1 MHRKINEILAGEGKQ
16 PLLLANIRPLPNKN
30 LDLKEAAVAEMRNK
44 PTSFE
49 KFTPDAPGKGRKG
62 GVGSDISGEEG
73 EKMKKKVKPGKKKM
87 ELKEN
92 EKLTKEKFD
101 PEINFLQMRGKE
113 KKVKHLIDGKIEK
126 GKKTKKGKF
135 EKEKKKGVHSCGQ
148 CSKQF
153 KFPTLLAEVCWILKL
168 RMVNQYHCL
177 FKNGKNPSLLDSQE

>member
-1 MHRKINEILAGEGKQ
+1 M
-16 PLLLANIRPLPNKN
+16 LLANIRPLPNKN
-30 LDLKEAAVAEMRNK
+30 LDLKEAAVAVDAEMRNK
-44 PTSFE
+44 Q

-73 EKMKKKVKPGKKKM
+73 EKMKKKVKPGKKKV

-92 EKLTKEKFD
+92 EKLIKEKVD
-101 PEINFLQMRGKE
+101 PEINFVQMRGKE
-113 KKVKHLIDGKIEK
+113 KKVEGKIEK

-168 RMVNQYHCL
+168 RMVKTNTTVCLRMVKTHHC
-177 FKNGKNPSLLDSQE
+177 LLDSQE

>member
-1 MHRKINEILAGEGKQ
+1 M
-16 PLLLANIRPLPNKN
+16 LLANIRPLPNKN
-30 LDLKEAAVAEMRNK
+30 LDLKEAAVAVDAEMRNK
-44 PTSFE
+44 Q

-168 RMVNQYHCL
+168 RMVKTNTTVCLRMVKTHHC
-177 FKNGKNPSLLDSQE
+177 

>member
-1 MHRKINEILAGEGKQ
+1 M
-16 PLLLANIRPLPNKN
+16 LLANIRPLPNKN
-30 LDLKEAAVAEMRNK
+30 LDLKEAAVAEMSNK
-44 PTSFE
+44 Q

-62 GVGSDISGEEG
+62 GIGSDTSGEEG
-73 EKMKKKVKPGKKKM
+73 EKMKKKVKPGKKKV

-92 EKLTKEKFD
+92 EKLIKEKVD
-101 PEINFLQMRGKE
+101 PEMNFVQMRGKE
-113 KKVKHLIDGKIEK
+113 KKVDGKIEK

-168 RMVNQYHCL
+168 RMVKTNTTVCLRMVKTHHC
-177 FKNGKNPSLLDSQE
+177 LLDSQE